1 MGNKIIK
8 QLTKFVPSIM
18 DVLQDGIRRKSNDT
32 KSTNGTEG
40 TKDTDVTDSLWDVIV
55 SLCEAGNWTTNR
67 YVAI

>member
-1 MGNKIIK
+1 
-8 QLTKFVPSIM
+8 M
-18 DVLQDGIRRKSNDT
+18 DVLQDGIRRKSKDT

-40 TKDTDVTDSLWDVIV
+40 TDGTDVTDSPWDVIV